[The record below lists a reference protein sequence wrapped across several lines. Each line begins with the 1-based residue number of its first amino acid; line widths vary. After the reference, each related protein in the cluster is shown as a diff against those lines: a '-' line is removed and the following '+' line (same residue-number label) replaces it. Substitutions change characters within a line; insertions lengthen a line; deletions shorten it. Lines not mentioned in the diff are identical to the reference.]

1 MLSKIVGF
9 TMKNIMTESLVKN
22 VVGVLG
28 DYLVSSSKNK
38 LDDVLWAKVKKSLDI
53 G

>member
-1 MLSKIVGF
+1 MVSKALGWA
-9 TMKNIMTESLVKN
+9 MKNVMTESLVKS

-38 LDDVLWAKVKKSLDI
+38 LDD
-53 G
+53 

>member
-1 MLSKIVGF
+1 MVSKVMGF
-9 TMKNIMTESLVKN
+9 VMKNVMTESLVKN

-38 LDDVLWAKVKKSLDI
+38 LDDKIWSNVKKKLNI
-53 G
+53 